1 MAAQTPMTVARRRA
15 MGSGSLLVQNFL
27 KRLDAG
33 LMADRSMAPRQH
45 KKVRVTALPE
55 SLRRLAR
62 GSDVQ

>member
-1 MAAQTPMTVARRRA
+1 MVQKPMTAARRRA

-33 LMADRSMAPRQH
+33 LLADRSRARSDR
-45 KKVRVTALPE
+45 KKVPVMALPE

-62 GSDVQ
+62 GSDGR